1 MPRCKGICTCCCSG
15 AGPYVSF
22 NMGTIWRSAAKKRL
36 REHAQGSPPGTA
48 NQIAACQHGVE
59 KSHGTHASSLCLRIS
74 KSPCY
79 SLRLL
84 PRSASTQAKRQCVTS
99 LAAVFTCDRRVKI
112 SHGMTSSPMLLQ
124 MLALLTLVAMWFS
137 HASESDVT
145 SHNSSLLL
153 KI

>member
-84 PRSASTQAKRQCVTS
+84 SRSASTQAKRQCVTS
-99 LAAVFTCDRRVKI
+99 LTAVFTDSKQHTAHTLQRHPNGTTVPAPKRTQPSDRTRAAATAGQLQSAPRV
-112 SHGMTSSPMLLQ
+112 
-124 MLALLTLVAMWFS
+124 V
-137 HASESDVT
+137 
-145 SHNSSLLL
+145 
-153 KI
+153 